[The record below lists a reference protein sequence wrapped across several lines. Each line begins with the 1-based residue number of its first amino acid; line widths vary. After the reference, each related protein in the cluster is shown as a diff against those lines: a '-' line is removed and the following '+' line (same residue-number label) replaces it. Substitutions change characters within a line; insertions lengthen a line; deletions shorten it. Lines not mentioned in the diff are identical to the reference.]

1 MTKAKAKAK
10 AKADTPVSTR
20 GELRGPPGPSPLLV
34 IAGLPAATAEAAART
49 INNDNSRWR
58 AVAGV
63 FPTCDGGFYKPGPIL
78 DLAKMAS
85 NFAVARGAMEDPVP
99 DPSRTVL
106 AYVAAGGAERLW
118 DAFGYSVWPMAISHP
133 DGDWRGGRHWRH
145 DIESITALLQ
155 RARLHAESEPVD
167 TIRLRLEARRAA
179 DVLLLPGRNFELN
192 DEEALA
198 DRFSQFL
205 EGQTDIA
212 GIEHGIRVES
222 FPFTRL
228 APFFV
233 RHGGA
238 GKSFA
243 IDARDLVFAKSNNG
257 QHANQHLVAHE
268 ETLDAT
274 RLRREFESRFR
285 FGTPLEPAGFQHD
298 VQKERGQLLKDEPMA
313 CVIKGDVL
321 ASGDHVNV
329 FPSDV
334 VIGAG
339 VVKLKK

>member
-1 MTKAKAKAK
+1 MAKAKAK
-10 AKADTPVSTR
+10 EDTPVPTR
-20 GELRGPPGPSPLLV
+20 KELRGPPGPSPLLV

-63 FPTCDGGFYKPGPIL
+63 FPTRDGRFYEPGAIL
-78 DLAKMAS
+78 DLAKTAS
-85 NFAVARGAMEDPVP
+85 NFAVASGAMADNVP
-99 DPSRTVL
+99 DPSRIVL
-106 AYVAAGGAERLW
+106 AYVAAVGAERLW
-118 DAFGYSVWPMAISHP
+118 DAFGYSVWPIAISHP

-145 DIESITALLQ
+145 DIESITSLLQ
-155 RARLHAESEPVD
+155 RALRDAESDPVEA
-167 TIRLRLEARRAA
+167 IRLRLEARRAE

-198 DRFSQFL
+198 DRFNQFM
-205 EGQTDIA
+205 EGQVDIA
-212 GIEHGIRVES
+212 GIEHGVRVER

-228 APFFV
+228 APFFR
-233 RHGGA
+233 RHSGA

-268 ETLDAT
+268 ETLDAE
-274 RLRREFESRFR
+274 RLRRELEGRFR

-298 VQKERGQLLKDEPMA
+298 VQRERGELLKDIPMV

-334 VIGAG
+334 VTGAG
-339 VVKLKK
+339 VVKVKK